1 MRMKLLHSPE
11 LLSFFQII
19 KHFMTSLSQN
29 LLKLWWLGVLF
40 LAGCATPQKMELPAD
55 FKLPQPRSSFTP
67 TASKSLSEFESE
79 VKDDGNYRL
88 GAGDQVTIEI
98 WGYPELSGAHTIGPD
113 GRITLP
119 LVGPF
124 KLANS
129 SREQAAQDIKQKL
142 SSYYHNLTT
151 TVRVDKYAANRVL
164 VLGRVVRPGE
174 VQFGNTAPT
183 LLESIALAGGLSNT
197 RKTDGLETLPLTRC
211 AVFRGRDK
219 VAWIGLE
226 PLLTGKDLSL
236 NMRLQRNDVVYVP
249 ELEERLV
256 YVLGAV
262 SHPGA
267 FSLTP
272 NMSFLEALS
281 KAGGPTEDAA
291 PSKINVIRLQQGT
304 NQQFNLD
311 DLLKG
316 QHKLNIAL
324 QEGDILYV
332 PTNTIHDI
340 TYVTQILNPFST
352 VLRIFADIETI
363 RANVRLRRI
372 ENQQDQLEADQAA
385 LQREKE
391 QLNQQ
396 LNDSSGVE

>member
-1 MRMKLLHSPE
+1 M
-11 LLSFFQII
+11 I
-19 KHFMTSLSQN
+19 SLAQN
-29 LLKLWWLGVLF
+29 LLRFCWLGVLCF
-40 LAGCATPQKMELPAD
+40 AGCTTPQKMEFPAN
-55 FKLPQPRSSFTP
+55 FKLPEPRPSFTP
-67 TASKSLSEFESE
+67 TAHKPLLEFESE

-88 GAGDQVTIEI
+88 GAGDQVTIEV
-98 WGYPELSGAHTIGPD
+98 WGYPELSGTHTIGPD

-124 KLANS
+124 KLTAL
-129 SREQAAQDIKQKL
+129 SREQAAQNIKQKL
-142 SSYYHNLTT
+142 SPYYYNLTA

-164 VLGRVVRPGE
+164 VLGRVVKPGE

-197 RKTDGLETLPLTRC
+197 RKADGLETLPMTRC

-219 VAWIGLE
+219 VAWVELE

-236 NMRLQRNDVVYVP
+236 NMKLQRNDVVYVP

-262 SHPGA
+262 GHPGA
-267 FSLTP
+267 FTLTP

-304 NQQFNLD
+304 NQQFDLEA
-311 DLLKG
+311 LLKG

-332 PTNTIHDI
+332 PTNAIRDI
-340 TYVTQILNPFST
+340 TYATQILNPFST
-352 VLRIFADIETI
+352 VLRIVADIETI

-385 LQREKE
+385 LEKEKE

-396 LNDSSGVE
+396 LNNNSGVE